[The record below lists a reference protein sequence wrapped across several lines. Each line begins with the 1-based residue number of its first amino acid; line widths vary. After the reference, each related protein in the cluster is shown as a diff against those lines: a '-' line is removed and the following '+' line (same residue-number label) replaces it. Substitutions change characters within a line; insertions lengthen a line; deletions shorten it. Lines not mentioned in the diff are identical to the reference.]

1 MGITMNE
8 AIRAD
13 FPLLRDVIYFDNA
26 ATSLTPEPVL
36 QAVLSYYREYKA
48 NVGRSAHRLA
58 QVATQRYKDAHRK
71 VAEFIGA
78 GGEGEVVFTKNTTEA
93 INMVAY
99 GLPWKRGDE
108 VITTLLEHHSNF
120 LPWLRLKERGVVLKL
135 VESTKE
141 GRFELADFEHAMSD
155 RTRLVAVTHVSN
167 VLGAISPI
175 KEIAAICEEQGG
187 GNGTLLLVDG
197 AQSVPHLPIDVKEL
211 GCDFLAFAG
220 HKMLGPTGTGVLW
233 LKDPQGLEP
242 TFLGGGMIETV
253 SRDEFTP
260 IAGYERFEAGTPHI
274 AGGIGLGRAVDYLK
288 AIGSEKLCA
297 HEARLTERLL
307 EGLLALEKVQVYG
320 PLNCRDRLG
329 VISFSIDGLHPQDVA
344 FMLDKAA
351 SVMVRSGY
359 HCCMPLMTHLGLKNG
374 TVRASLYLYN
384 TVEEV
389 NTFLE
394 TIAGITRV
402 I

>member
-1 MGITMNE
+1 MND

-13 FPLLRDVIYFDNA
+13 FPILRDLIYFDNA

-48 NVGRSAHRLA
+48 NVGRSSHRLA
-58 QVATQRYKDAHRK
+58 HEATQRYNDAHRK

-78 GGEGEVVFTKNTTEA
+78 GGEGEVIFTKNTTEA

-135 VESTKE
+135 VEPTKE
-141 GRFELADFEHAMSD
+141 GTFELADFERAMSE

-167 VLGAISPI
+167 VLGAISPV
-175 KEIAAICEEQGG
+175 KEIAAICRAHGI
-187 GNGTLLLVDG
+187 GNGALLLVDG
-197 AQSVPHLPIDVKEL
+197 AQSVPHLPIAVNEL

-233 LKDPQGLEP
+233 LKDPQKLEP
-242 TFLGGGMIETV
+242 TFFGGGMIETV
-253 SRDEFTP
+253 SRDAFTP

-274 AGGIGLGRAVDYLK
+274 AGGIGLGRAVDYLT

-297 HEARLTERLL
+297 YEARLTERLV
-307 EGLLALEKVQVYG
+307 EGLLAIEKVQVYG
-320 PLNCRDRLG
+320 PLNLRDRLG
-329 VISFSIDGLHPQDVA
+329 VVSFSIDGLHPQDVA
-344 FMLDKAA
+344 FMLDKTA
-351 SVMVRSGY
+351 SVMVRAGY

-384 TVEEV
+384 TAEELD
-389 NTFLE
+389 TFLE
-394 TIAGITRV
+394 TIAGITKV
-402 I
+402 M